1 MTAFLLLLALI
12 VVVELVSGARALRG
26 HRSAAPPPSHPD
38 WTWGDLPSAPY
49 STSH

>member
-12 VVVELVSGARALRG
+12 VVVELVAGVRALRD
-26 HRSAAPPPSHPD
+26 RPAAPPASHAD
-38 WTWGDLPSAPY
+38 WTWGNLPSAPY